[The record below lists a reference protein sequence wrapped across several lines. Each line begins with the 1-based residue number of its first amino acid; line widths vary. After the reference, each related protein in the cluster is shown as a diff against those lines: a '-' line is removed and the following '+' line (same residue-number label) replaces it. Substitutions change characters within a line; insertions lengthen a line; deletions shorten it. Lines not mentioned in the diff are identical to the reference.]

1 MGNAAAMPS
10 AFPAAPL
17 ATPTIKLLIAKDAQ
31 VVVFAEAGKD
41 AVDFL
46 LGLLVMPLA
55 KMFSLLGIGKEK
67 DMPLAALANLYASVH
82 RMDPEYIQSPETRAA
97 LLNPAPADP
106 ALASAARGYPS
117 LVQPPPPPSP
127 PAHLPAPAR
136 PLPNGTCRAPSSSLL
151 SPLPPGLSSSLKGMA
166 RPPPFNFGGGGG
178 AYQCSDAAYLTDKQ
192 EQERRGFVRGLVTY
206 TVMDDLSLTPMS
218 NISTIARLHALGVD
232 YSALEERTVKIGYQE
247 GLEIL
252 NASLRDSK
260 TVLTDVFLA
269 KKKEK
274 RARTA
279 GDKNGA
285 TSQQQEKKARN
296 DPAAG
301 KELATE

>member
-46 LGLLVMPLA
+46 LGLLVMPPA
-55 KMFSLLGIGKEK
+55 AMFRLLGK
-67 DMPLAALANLYASVH
+67 DKQDRPMGALATLYDSVE
-82 RMDPEYIQSPETRAA
+82 RMDPEYMQSPATRAA
-97 LLNPAPADP
+97 LLNPGPAHP
-106 ALASAARGYPS
+106 AVVAEARGYLS
-117 LVQPPPPPSP
+117 LVPPPAPAPQAHFPAPAPPSP
-127 PAHLPAPAR
+127 YGPR
-136 PLPNGTCRAPSSSLL
+136 RA
-151 SPLPPGLSSSLKGMA
+151 PGLSSLKG
-166 RPPPFNFGGGGG
+166 RPLPLPPFNVHG
-178 AYQCSDAAYLTDKQ
+178 QDCCPAAQAQ
-192 EQERRGFVRGLVTY
+192 ESGGFVRGLVTY
-206 TVMDDLSLTPMS
+206 TVMDDLTLMPMS
-218 NISTIARLHALGVD
+218 SISTIARLRRLGVED
-232 YSALEERTVKIGYQE
+232 DSALEERTVKIGYQE

-252 NASLRDSK
+252 KASLVSK

-274 RARTA
+274 RARTT
-279 GDKNGA
+279 GDKNGG

>member
-106 ALASAARGYPS
+106 ALAAAARGYPS
-117 LVQPPPPPSP
+117 LVQPPPPP
-127 PAHLPAPAR
+127 AHLPAPAR
-136 PLPNGTCRAPSSSLL
+136 PLPNGACRAPSSLL

-166 RPPPFNFGGGGG
+166 RPPPFNFGGGG
-178 AYQCSDAAYLTDKQ
+178 AYQCSDDAYHAEKQ

-218 NISTIARLHALGVD
+218 NISTIARLHGLGVD

-274 RARTA
+274 RARSA